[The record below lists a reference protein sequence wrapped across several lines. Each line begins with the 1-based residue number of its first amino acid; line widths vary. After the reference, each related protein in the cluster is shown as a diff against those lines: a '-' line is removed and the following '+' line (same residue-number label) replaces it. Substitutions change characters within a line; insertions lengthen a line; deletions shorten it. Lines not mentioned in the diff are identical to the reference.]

1 MLINLGNAMRKAVSL
16 VLALNAIVVFGGC
29 GSEKGST
36 GTTQEEAPVA
46 IAVVTA
52 VKGDISSYINATGT
66 VHPKQEAYLTPK
78 IGGRIE
84 RIFVDEG
91 DRINQGQQLIQ
102 LEQTKLIMAKKEA
115 TAALNTAQAELRM
128 AELSQANLKRN
139 LKRVEELH
147 KQQVVDEQKYD
158 ATKTDYLNAEAQQQL
173 SRARV
178 EQAKAQLAQVE
189 QDLADSVVYAPFAG
203 FVVEKMMNEGEMI
216 YTMSPSKVLH
226 VTDISRVKIECDV
239 AEAKKQYIH
248 PGKEATIEVDARPG
262 EPFIGTIT
270 TINPLVD
277 PSSRTF
283 KIKIEI
289 ENPHYKLESGMFAR
303 IKILEQ
309 EKKGAILVP
318 LKSVIERKGKK
329 VLFIVENSR
338 AQIVPVALGINDN
351 KTTEVLSGLTGGE
364 LVVSEGFYAIN
375 NGAKVNFTPPQ
386 S

>member
-1 MLINLGNAMRKAVSL
+1 MRRAVSL
-16 VLALNAIVVFGGC
+16 FLALSAIVMFWGC
-29 GSEKGST
+29 GSEKGNSS
-36 GTTQEEAPVA
+36 TTQEEATVA
-46 IAVVTA
+46 VAVVTA

-66 VHPKQEAYLTPK
+66 VYSKQEAYLTPK

-91 DRINQGQQLIQ
+91 DRIKQGQQLIQ
-102 LEQTKLIMAKKEA
+102 LEQTKLIMAKNEA
-115 TAALNTAQAELRM
+115 KAVLGTARAELRM

-139 LKRVEELH
+139 LKRMEELH

-158 ATKTDYLNAEAQQQL
+158 ATKTEYLNAEAQQQL

-189 QDLADSVVYAPFAG
+189 QDLADSVVCAPFDG
-203 FVVEKMMNEGEMI
+203 FVVEKMRNEDEMI

-248 PGKEATIEVDARPG
+248 PGKEASIEVDASPS
-262 EPFIGTIT
+262 EPFVGTIT

-289 ENPHYKLESGMFAR
+289 DNPTFKLESGMFAR

-309 EKKGAILVP
+309 EKKNAILVP
-318 LKSVIERKGKK
+318 LKSVIEREGKK
-329 VLFIVENSR
+329 ALFIVETNR
-338 AQIVPVALGINDN
+338 AQIVPV
-351 KTTEVLSGLTGGE
+351 
-364 LVVSEGFYAIN
+364 
-375 NGAKVNFTPPQ
+375 
-386 S
+386 

>member
-1 MLINLGNAMRKAVSL
+1 MRKAVSL
-16 VLALNAIVVFGGC
+16 FLVLSAIVMFWGC
-29 GSEKGST
+29 GSEKGNSS
-36 GTTQEEAPVA
+36 TTQEEATVA
-46 IAVVTA
+46 VAVVTA

-66 VHPKQEAYLTPK
+66 VCPKQEAYLTPK

-91 DRINQGQQLIQ
+91 DRIKQGQQLIQ
-102 LEQTKLIMAKKEA
+102 LEQTKLIMAKNEA
-115 TAALNTAQAELRM
+115 KAALSTARAELRM

-139 LKRVEELH
+139 LKRMEELH

-158 ATKTDYLNAEAQQQL
+158 AAKTDYLNAEAQQQL

-189 QDLADSVVYAPFAG
+189 QDLADSVVHAPFDG
-203 FVVEKMMNEGEMI
+203 FVVEKMMNEDEMI

-277 PSSRTF
+277 SSSRTF

-289 ENPHYKLESGMFAR
+289 DNPSFKLESGMFAR

-318 LKSVIERKGKK
+318 LKSVIEREGKK
-329 VLFIVENSR
+329 VLFIVENNR

-351 KTTEVLSGLTGGE
+351 KTIEIISGLAGGE
-364 LVVSEGFYAIN
+364 LVVSEGFYALAN
-375 NGAKVNFTPPQ
+375 EAKVTFSPPQ